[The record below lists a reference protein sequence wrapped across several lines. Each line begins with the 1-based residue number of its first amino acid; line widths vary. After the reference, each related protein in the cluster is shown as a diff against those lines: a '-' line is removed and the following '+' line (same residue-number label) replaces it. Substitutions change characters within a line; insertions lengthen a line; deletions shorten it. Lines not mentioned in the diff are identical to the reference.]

1 MASAPCSL
9 SPAHDPEAELRALRE
24 ENARLR
30 EVAARQQSLDA
41 EYQLS
46 QARFRTVFENSPLG
60 HKIIAP
66 DLTILQVNPALVEML
81 DLAGPDDLVGKRIL
95 EFAHP
100 DHNADWH
107 ELQTRLWAHKLRSFS
122 LETCL
127 RRPDGSSFWCQVTA
141 VLFQDNGGDLGYT
154 TLEDISDRKKLEI
167 SHKRLYDA
175 QETVL
180 HLIAHD
186 LRSPVAHIQMVME
199 LLRRDE
205 ELLALRSAS
214 NPEGVATFL
223 NLIGHSCGQAHALL
237 NDVLYLGQLES
248 TRQEKHH
255 TNLNAFLDER
265 LATFRLAAQERGIE
279 LVLTLP
285 PQAEHADIHPDKL
298 GRILD
303 NLLSNA
309 LKFTP
314 SGGRVSVRLEKHA
327 GHIRLIV
334 HDTGLGIPEALQ
346 PHVFDKFGAAQR
358 PGLYGDTTTGLGLFI
373 TKQIVELHE
382 GRIWLESRENKGT
395 TFFIDLS

>member
-1 MASAPCSL
+1 MASPTPSL
-9 SPAHDPEAELRALRE
+9 PAANALEAELQAIRE
-24 ENARLR
+24 ENTRLR
-30 EVAARQQSLDA
+30 EAAARQQASDKR
-41 EYQLS
+41 YQLS

-66 DLTILQVNPALVEML
+66 DLTILQANPALAAML
-81 DLAGPDDLVGKRIL
+81 ALNGPEDLVGKRIL

-107 ELQTRLWAHKLRSFS
+107 ELQNQLWAHKLQNFS

-141 VLFQDNGGDLGYT
+141 VLFPDDAGEMGYT
-154 TLEDISDRKKLEI
+154 TLEDISDRKKLEL
-167 SHKRLYDA
+167 SHKRLYEA
-175 QETVL
+175 QETIL

-186 LRSPVAHIQMVME
+186 LRNPVAHIQMVVD

-205 ELLALRSAS
+205 DLLARSSAS
-214 NPEGVATFL
+214 NPEGTLHFL
-223 NLIGHSCGQAHALL
+223 NLIEHSCDQAHALL
-237 NDVLYLGQLES
+237 NDVLYLGQLEAS
-248 TRQEKHH
+248 RLEKHH

-265 LATFRLAAQERGIE
+265 LATFRLAAQERGID

-285 PQAEHADIHPDKL
+285 PQVEHANIHPEKF

-314 SGGRVSVRLEKHA
+314 AGGRVSVRLEKHE
-327 GHIRLIV
+327 GHIRLLV
-334 HDTGLGIPEALQ
+334 HDTGLGIPEDLQ
-346 PHVFDKFGAAQR
+346 PHVFDKFSSAKR

-373 TKQIVELHE
+373 TKQIVEMHQ
-382 GRIWLESRENKGT
+382 GSIWLESRENQGT